1 MNAPFDDV
9 DEAIVEGMRRAKAA
23 REQEASVSE
32 QELLIG
38 EPAENEE
45 DIPPRN
51 YVVTGYIQRGA
62 LTEIVGPGGHG
73 KSQLLIAWAVAL
85 ALGLPFGGFEP
96 SRPMRVLTLDVED
109 DIPEQ
114 QRRCA
119 AMLRHFGRCR
129 ADLGGRLK
137 LLNPYRAGL
146 MVTLDPATGR
156 VGHTRLLGELLDLI
170 DTFKPDLVM
179 LNPLGELHDATEEN
193 NNAALRRVTAEL
205 RVIAKA
211 KHIGILLAHHTRK
224 GNPEHGNPDAG
235 RGASSVSGVVR
246 KSFTLYGMTEG
257 EAASWKITRPDLH
270 FRLDGA
276 KANYDA
282 KNPTEWFERVPI
294 VLGNGDTVPLLEPW
308 TPPADA
314 ITDELITNLLAIIK
328 TGDGGQPWSKRIGK
342 YDRSISRPME
352 HLGIASRNGQEKAL
366 MALIAKGVAECS
378 FKKPNSATALGL
390 RHPDGSPIVRW
401 LEV

>member
-1 MNAPFDDV
+1 MNAPFDHAG
-9 DEAIVEGMRRAKAA
+9 EAIAEGMRRAETA
-23 REQEASVSE
+23 REQDTLAGEL
-32 QELLIG
+32 ELLIG
-38 EPAENEE
+38 EPADREE
-45 DIPPRN
+45 DIPRRN
-51 YVVTGYIQRGA
+51 YVVSGYIQRGV

-73 KSQLLIAWAVAL
+73 KSQLLLAWAVAL
-85 ALGLPFGGFEP
+85 ALGLSFGGFIP

-119 AMLRHFGRCR
+119 AMLRQFGRCK

-137 LLNPYRAGL
+137 LLNPNKAGL
-146 MVTLDPATGR
+146 MVTLDPATGKL
-156 VGHTRLLGELLDLI
+156 GHTRLLRELLELI
-170 DTFKPDLVM
+170 ETFNPDLVM
-179 LNPLGELHDATEEN
+179 LNPLGELHDVTEEN
-193 NNAALRRVTAEL
+193 NNAALRRIAAEL

-211 KHIGILLAHHTRK
+211 KEIGILLAHHTRK

-257 EAASWKITRPDLH
+257 EAASWKITRPNLY

-294 VLGNGDTVPLLEPW
+294 VLGNGDTVPLVAPW
-308 TPPADA
+308 TPPANA
-314 ITDELITNLLAIIK
+314 ITDELITNLLAVIK
-328 TGDGGQPWSKRIGK
+328 TGDKGQPWSRRLGK
-342 YDRSISRPME
+342 YDRSIARPME
-352 HLGIASRNGQEKAL
+352 RLGIVSRVGQLQALDALFANG
-366 MALIAKGVAECS
+366 VVECTYM
-378 FKKPNSATALGL
+378 KPNRDAAKGL
-390 RHPDGSPIVRW
+390 RHPDGGPSTAW
-401 LEV
+401 KE